1 MLTFLLISESQTV
14 LNCLKALLE
23 LIVPDLQR
31 ETLLSISLT
40 RDADASNQK
49 RLAEFDRVYNE
60 INAEIQKNDLVHNR
74 FIGIIDCPF
83 ARKAEELHALTKIS
97 GMLILAFPEIQ
108 WLPLYKDA
116 NIMDGNMA
124 ASTMNLTRAIDLCR
138 GDYSPLFD
146 GDGLR
151 GILLDRVRNGSDSQ
165 EISPRVD
172 LAFAVDEESHYA
184 FMNAYTAFRFGY
196 RSVPVVSK
204 RCADMLLQDID
215 KFPHAYRISWKD
227 QKAEMNHG
235 QVQDTLIQSTVV
247 FEDLFLKFPDC
258 SDAES
263 NEIDF
268 GDKRDDIWNVLKQ
281 ATLRVITTS
290 SSNEEKVANNKT
302 MTLERYF
309 AQDSTRKQVAVWKK
323 RKRDGNRKKWIEKVI
338 YRFFRNNWER
348 KIHNYLGGYWIS
360 WWGLNLLNWIVFL
373 GLLLTALCC
382 HEVIPVVILGC
393 VFPYMIWRNANRDKI
408 SKEIG
413 RGSGRKLTLRIKRW
427 QWIFMPKLYESHNP
441 LWLDDIPKQ
450 GEDTF
455 WEVAHKPTAGIFGL
469 RNKCCLPN
477 ACKFTGIYNSEKIRQ
492 IYDIAIRKSVFTL
505 PEEEKN
511 VNGHGS
517 PGMAQEI
524 AMWLIRRAERM
535 KDNIIDVEGAVHA
548 AVLSDVACELLDCK
562 TPTMAIEALKWK
574 HYFEVLAECEF
585 VGVTDEVD
593 VKDRYIDIHNALG
606 RICRAE
612 NGIVREKVF
621 NSGMAEIMDT
631 LAVLLRSKGKMEEAA
646 YFTKYSRHYH
656 RRLMQPFMRSLLAY
670 PEWVLFKTLN
680 FGISF
685 GLLFLFFAVYCFF
698 HVTGHQIWLSLTTTC
713 KVLFTQINDIKEIS
727 TDANFDVVSSI
738 ARQMAYLHLGFIAAH
753 FLLFVNRR

>member
-1 MLTFLLISESQTV
+1 MLTFLLISESQTI
-14 LNCLKALLE
+14 LNCLKVLIE
-23 LIVPDLQR
+23 LTVPGLQK
-31 ETLLSISLT
+31 EALLSISLT
-40 RDADASNQK
+40 RDADGSDQK

-60 INAEIQKNDLVHNR
+60 VNAQIQKYDSVHNR

-83 ARKAEELHALTKIS
+83 ARRAEELHALTKIS

-116 NIMDGNMA
+116 NIMDGNLA
-124 ASTMNLTRAIDLCR
+124 ASAMTLTRAIDLCR
-138 GDYSPLFD
+138 GGYSPLFD

-151 GILLDRVRNGSDSQ
+151 GILLDRVRNGNDSQ
-165 EISPRVD
+165 KKSPRVD

-204 RCADMLLQDID
+204 RCADMLLQDIMN
-215 KFPHAYRISWKD
+215 FPHAY
-227 QKAEMNHG
+227 
-235 QVQDTLIQSTVV
+235 LIERNEKKNAIQTTVV

-258 SDAES
+258 SDEES

-268 GDKRDDIWNVLKQ
+268 GNKRDNAWNVLKQ

-290 SSNEEKVANNKT
+290 SANEEKVANNKT

-309 AQDSTRKQVAVWKK
+309 AQDRTHKQVVLWKK
-323 RKRDGNRKKWIEKVI
+323 RKHDGNRKKWIEKVI
-338 YRFFRNNWER
+338 YRFLGNNWER

-360 WWGLNLLNWIVFL
+360 WWGLNFLNWGVFL
-373 GLLLTALCC
+373 GILLLALCC
-382 HEVIPVVILGC
+382 HEVIPLMILGG

-450 GEDTF
+450 GEETF

-477 ACKFTGIYNSEKIRQ
+477 ACKFNGIYNSEKIRR
-492 IYDIAIRKSVFTL
+492 IYDNAIRKSVFAL

-511 VNGHGS
+511 VNGHGA

-524 AMWLIRRAERM
+524 AMRLIRRAERM
-535 KDNIIDVEGAVHA
+535 KDSIIDVEGAVHA

-621 NSGMAEIMDT
+621 NSGIAEIMDT

-656 RRLMQPFMRSLLAY
+656 RRLMRPFLRSLLAY

-685 GLLFLFFAVYCFF
+685 GLLFLFFAVYCFV
-698 HVTGHQIWLSLTTTC
+698 HVTDQQIWLSLTTTC

-738 ARQMAYLHLGFIAAH
+738 VRQMAYLHLGFIAAH